1 MVTGSDTPESTE
13 TGYQSMAHSSAN
25 NLVRLYIDF
34 DGTLTH
40 TDVGDLMFSTFIPA
54 DMVEKG
60 WHRDIIARWKSGEL
74 SSEVCMTAEC
84 DNARVTPAE
93 LDTLLDTIPVT
104 GGFVETAEYCRT
116 NDIPLMV
123 LSDGLDYYIE
133 YVLAKFGLSDVA
145 YRANN
150 LTFRDDGSLG
160 VTFPYINRECGRCG
174 NCKESHTIDSRSN
187 GETVVYVGDGYS
199 DRYAI
204 TRADV
209 IFARRDLADYCSE
222 HEIPYIPFESFH
234 LVLAFLKERYG

>member
-1 MVTGSDTPESTE
+1 MT
-13 TGYQSMAHSSAN
+13 HSSPN
-25 NLVRLYIDF
+25 NPIRLFIDF

-40 TDVGDLMFSTFIPA
+40 TDVGDLLFRTFLSE
-54 DMVEKG
+54 DKVEEG
-60 WHRDIIARWKSGEL
+60 WHNDIIARWKSGEL
-74 SSEVCMTAEC
+74 SSEVCLTAEC
-84 DNARVTPAE
+84 DNTRVTPAE
-93 LDTLLDTIPVT
+93 LDALLDTIPIT
-104 GGFVETAEYCRT
+104 GGFVEAAEYCRR

-145 YRANN
+145 YRANTM
-150 LTFRDDGSLG
+150 TFREDGSLG
-160 VTFPYINRECGRCG
+160 VTFPHINRECGICG
-174 NCKESHTIDSRSN
+174 NCKESHIIDGRCD

-222 HEIPYIPFESFH
+222 HKISYIPFESFH
-234 LVLAFLKERYG
+234 PVLTFLKERYG